1 MKEIF
6 VDRVSEIKAVR
17 KLLSDSRRRVVVL
30 LGAGGI
36 GKTRFLQE
44 IKRIASEESEK
55 QDINALIWW
64 DFDEYIQKD
73 RPDTYIKNKFLDAAG
88 LMEKVSEPHNIR
100 FSEIAKLIN
109 KKPKRKLLLFDTLE
123 KLSDPRIKS
132 GLFEMFSE
140 LNNSVFIFAGR
151 PIDKNNKKQLFE
163 YEDFLQKAKEIDPAL
178 EIINLKEFDQKS
190 ALEYVSEKSKLR
202 RMFISNSDKKK
213 LVKFS
218 GGLPILLDLATDYL
232 ANNIQIPNLIAIDS
246 NFEMHLVEQV
256 NRLKTPLDLAVLIL
270 SVVNPLD
277 AISFI
282 KILDIDNPETFFKKI
297 KNLSFVKV
305 LPNGQVILHDK
316 MEDLIIKHIWESKKV
331 RPSLEFEEQVLKKA
345 FEIFKQRD
353 YELSIE
359 RKTLKDKMKSQNLLP
374 REQAYLTRELDQVTA
389 AREVATQKWVRYGLA
404 LDVKSVWLDFT
415 RLVSEVRTG
424 GKYEFIQKLVDEVND
439 PFFPNRV
446 PYWKA
451 LNSDQFYDFS
461 IISARSKRDTGD
473 LDKAISELEALL
485 KKHGGDT
492 NKRRTILNLLA
503 STQTQ
508 TGRLNYLRRAVKN
521 HKESLN
527 IIDSKYLES
536 HDSKYL
542 LDKANIENQLGYTY
556 RLLED
561 DEKDAYD
568 RATRHYMQGREF
580 ALKYKE
586 YLNGKLKTKLDSNLK
601 DSLTRDVTY
610 VNRTLAAINNGL
622 GYVQGRQKL
631 YEDAY
636 YHIDE
641 AIWIWA
647 HTGDTREIARAIT
660 SKAILKR
667 DQGQFEE
674 AATLFSEAIEL
685 PHAKDDQL
693 NLSRV
698 YHHKG
703 WNEWELA
710 SKAGFET
717 NEGLNLLEQAHSA
730 LEDSIKSLG
739 VDSKYVRE
747 LSGIYHNISEMKWKL
762 GQLFKKNG
770 EYKKGSELLAEAITS
785 NRKAI
790 ELSKEADNKRYLV
803 DALVGQAQYSLDTRD
818 YKMVERYFKEV
829 IPFEKKYPQFGL
841 FYGRMYRLM
850 GDALFLQRKLDK
862 AFEMYG
868 KAFPLIYR
876 NKPGE
881 GSYGFIEE
889 QSLLTDKIN
898 KLSPKNARKYYEY
911 LRTVWSTDA
920 QDIRLFN
927 WCDKEV
933 YRLRKAG

>member
-1 MKEIF
+1 MKTIF
-6 VDRVSEIKAVR
+6 VDRRNEINSVR
-17 KLLSDSRRRVVVL
+17 KQLLAPGKKVVIL
-30 LGAGGI
+30 LGEGGI

-44 IKRIASEESEK
+44 IKKIAGKEYEK
-55 QDINALIWW
+55 LGLTTLIWW

-73 RPDTYIKNKFLDAAG
+73 RPDTYIKNKFLDSAG
-88 LMEKVSEPHNIR
+88 LMETVSDPHGINFAEVAQR
-100 FSEIAKLIN
+100 IN

-123 KLSDPRIKS
+123 KLNDPRIKS

-151 PIDKNNKKQLFE
+151 PVKENEKKRKFE
-163 YEDFLQKAKEIDPAL
+163 YEDFLRKAKEIDPTL
-178 EIINLKEFDQKS
+178 EIITIKEFDQKS
-190 ALEYVSEKSKLR
+190 ALEYISKKAKLR
-202 RMFISNSDKKK
+202 RVFISNSDKIMLAK
-213 LVKFS
+213 LS
-218 GGLPILLDLATDYL
+218 GGVPILLDLATDYL
-232 ANNIQIPNLIAIDS
+232 ANNILIPNLITKSS
-246 NFEMHLVEQV
+246 NFETYLVEQV

-270 SVVNPLD
+270 SVISPLD
-277 AISFI
+277 SLSFT
-282 KILDIDNPETFFKKI
+282 KILNIDNPEAFFDKL

-305 LPNGQVILHDK
+305 LPDGQVILHDK
-316 MEDLIIKHIWESKKV
+316 MEDLIIKHIWKSKNL
-331 RPSLEFEEQVLKKA
+331 RPSLEFEEQVLGKA

-353 YELSIE
+353 YELSVD
-359 RKTLKDKMKSQNLLP
+359 RKKLKDRIKSEGVSP
-374 REQAYLTRELDQVTA
+374 RELAYLTRELDRVTA
-389 AREVATQKWVRYGLA
+389 TREVVTQKWVRYGLA
-404 LDVKSVWLDFT
+404 LNVNFIWSDFVKLISD
-415 RLVSEVRTG
+415 VRTG
-424 GKYEFIQKLVDEVND
+424 SKYEFTQKLVDEVND
-439 PFFPNRV
+439 PVFPNRD
-446 PYWKA
+446 PYWKT
-451 LNSDQFYDFS
+451 LNAEQLYDFL
-461 IISARSKRDTGD
+461 IIRARSKRDTGD
-473 LDKAISELEALL
+473 LDKAIKELEALL
-485 KKHGGDT
+485 KKHGKDT

-508 TGRLNYLRRAVKN
+508 TGRLKYLRRAVKN
-521 HKESLN
+521 HEESLR
-527 IIDSKYLES
+527 IIDSKYLKS
-536 HDSKYL
+536 HDFKYL

-561 DEKDAYD
+561 DDRDAHD
-568 RATRHYMQGREF
+568 RATRHYIQGREF

-586 YLNGKLKTKLDSNLK
+586 HLNGKLKTKLASKLK
-601 DSLTRDVTY
+601 DILNREVTT
-610 VNRTLAAINNGL
+610 VDRTLAAINNGL

-631 YEDAY
+631 YDDAY

-641 AIWIWA
+641 AIWIWTQ
-647 HTGDTREIARAIT
+647 TGDTREIARAIT

-674 AATLFSEAIEL
+674 AAKLFSDALEL

-717 NEGLNLLEQAHSA
+717 SEGLRLLEQAHSS
-730 LEDSIKSLG
+730 LDDSIKSLG

-747 LSGIYHNISEMKWKL
+747 LSGVYHNISEMKWKL
-762 GQLFKKNG
+762 GQLYKKNG
-770 EYKKGSELLAEAITS
+770 EHKKGSELLTEAIAS

-790 ELSKEADNKRYLV
+790 ELSEEAENKRYLV
-803 DALVGQAQYSLDTRD
+803 DALVGQAQFALDTRD
-818 YKMVERYFKEV
+818 YKMVERYLKEV
-829 IPFEKKYPQFGL
+829 KPFEKKYPQFGL

-850 GDALFLQRKLDK
+850 GDAFFLQRKLEK

-911 LRTVWSTDA
+911 LRTTWSTDA

-933 YRLRKAG
+933 YRLRKTG